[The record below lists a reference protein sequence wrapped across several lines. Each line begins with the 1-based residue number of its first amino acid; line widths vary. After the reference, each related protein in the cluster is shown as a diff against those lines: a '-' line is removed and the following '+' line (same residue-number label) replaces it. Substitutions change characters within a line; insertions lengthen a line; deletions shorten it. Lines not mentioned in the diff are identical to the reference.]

1 MNSSIEEKRFF
12 LDRMVLYNGNAALRA
27 SWKVIRAALKYG
39 LPAGIENPA
48 SSLMRQLAEREALC
62 TGNFQNIIIDMF
74 QMGSAHKK
82 PTRILLWNAVATAD
96 CRRRPV
102 RARGK
107 KALCSCSLHP
117 HVQLSGAGEAGFRT
131 TAAQVYPAPQSKT
144 LTTHIYSLRT
154 WSPAQS

>member
-12 LDRMVLYNGNAALRA
+12 LNRMVLYNGNATLRA

-74 QMGSAHKK
+74 QMGCAHKK
-82 PTRILLWNAVATAD
+82 STRILLWNAVATAD
-96 CRRRPV
+96 AGRSEHVAKKLCAV
-102 RARGK
+102 VACILMYSSAVQARL
-107 KALCSCSLHP
+107 AFEPQLPRCTLHHNP
-117 HVQLSGAGEAGFRT
+117 K
-131 TAAQVYPAPQSKT
+131 P
-144 LTTHIYSLRT
+144 
-154 WSPAQS
+154 